1 MSEARR
7 VSAKEKALI
16 LNLNTSIYGSF
27 AEIGAGQE
35 TASQFFKAGGASGT
49 VAKTMS
55 AYDMAFSDAIYGEAG
70 RYVSEGRLVQMLDKE
85 YGLLKKRLHERES
98 KTNFFAFANT
108 VETTN
113 FHRTNQGH
121 GWLGVKFQLK
131 PMEEPNECIIHI
143 VLHDNEASWQQRAIG
158 IIGVNFIYGCFY
170 LSEDPELFIKTL
182 LDGIVPGTVEVD
194 MIRFKGEGLKH
205 IDNRLMSLKLV
216 KNGLTKTAMFGP
228 DGSVLQPSEALYKR
242 HALVFSGRFRPFT
255 KVHGDML
262 EKAANMF
269 RNEEGIDSSKV
280 LTISELS
287 LNALIDAN
295 GNVNTE
301 DFLDRV
307 DILCALGH
315 TVMITNFL
323 DYWYL
328 VPYLSKATRNQLI
341 GFVLSVRNIERIFD
355 ENEYVNLN
363 GGLLQA
369 FSMLFGA
376 PVIAYVHPAFRS
388 SDHQLITLENAS
400 IPENLSGLYSFLL
413 MNNKIKNT
421 LNADLNILDIN
432 SDSILDNIK
441 SNTFGWE
448 NSVPEAVAKMIKD
461 NCLFDFPC
469 LPEINDKR

>member
-1 MSEARR
+1 MSDTRR
-7 VSAKEKALI
+7 ISAKEKALI
-16 LNLNTSIYGSF
+16 LNLNSTIYGSF
-27 AEIGAGQE
+27 AEIGGGQE

-55 AYDMAFSDAIYGEAG
+55 AYDMAFSDAIYGETG
-70 RYVSEGRLVQMLDKE
+70 RYVSEGRLVQMLEKE
-85 YGLLKKRLHERES
+85 YGLLKKRLPTRED

-121 GWLGVKFQLK
+121 GWLGLKFQLN
-131 PMEEPNECIIHI
+131 PLEEANECIIHI

-170 LSEDPELFIKTL
+170 LYNNPELFIKTL

-194 MIRFKGEGLKH
+194 MIRFKGPRLSH

-255 KVHGDML
+255 KVHNDML
-262 EKAANMF
+262 EKAAVDF
-269 RNEEGIDSSKV
+269 RKEPGIDPSNV

-295 GNVNTE
+295 GDVNTE

-355 ENEYVNLN
+355 ENAYADLH

-376 PVIAYVHPAFRS
+376 PVIAYVHPAFRRA
-388 SDHQLITLENAS
+388 DHHLITLENAD
-400 IPENLSGLYSFLL
+400 IPEKLSGLYSFLL

-421 LNADLNILDIN
+421 RNADLDILDID
-432 SDSILDNIK
+432 SDSILDDIK
-441 SNTFGWE
+441 SNIPGWE
-448 NSVPEAVAKMIKD
+448 NSVPAPVAQMIKE

-469 LPEINDKR
+469 ETDKQQ